1 LQKHIQ
7 GWLAKRF
14 RIDGQRTLKQR
25 DILVFMYQQG
35 YLYLVLIL
43 ITFIAGVNYANN
55 LILGFCFLI
64 SAVLCI
70 SFYLVVKQLHQL
82 KIEVIVPEVGRVG
95 QAMQIE
101 IIFYQERE
109 IVRYLNLYY
118 AKQIIPVLVQHK
130 QQRFHLLVWPEER
143 GPLHLQRLQIYSTY
157 PFGLVRAWTYLYL
170 EQMSWIAPQALDFK
184 AENAAQNALKQA
196 QDMDEF
202 QELRDFK
209 TGNSYHAVSWKQ
221 AARGQGLYIKVFES
235 YPEQNKI
242 EICYEHMPSSEHEE
256 KLSLMMGLVDQCEQ
270 QQCPYRLVLPQD
282 ELATGSG
289 EAQFQKAQKL
299 LAQA

>member
-1 LQKHIQ
+1 
-7 GWLAKRF
+7 
-14 RIDGQRTLKQR
+14 
-25 DILVFMYQQG
+25 M
-35 YLYLVLIL
+35 
-43 ITFIAGVNYANN
+43 
-55 LILGFCFLI
+55 
-64 SAVLCI
+64 
-70 SFYLVVKQLHQL
+70 
-82 KIEVIVPEVGRVG
+82 
-95 QAMQIE
+95 
-101 IIFYQERE
+101 
-109 IVRYLNLYY
+109 
-118 AKQIIPVLVQHK
+118 
-130 QQRFHLLVWPEER
+130 WPEER
-143 GPLHLQRLQIYSTY
+143 GALYLQRLQVYSTY

-184 AENAAQNALKQA
+184 AENAAQNALQQA

-209 TGNSYHAVSWKQ
+209 TGDSYHAVSWKQ

>member
-1 LQKHIQ
+1 MARRTRTITFTAPTDIFYLS
-7 GWLAKRF
+7 F
-14 RIDGQRTLKQR
+14 RIGSCTDLSLSG
-25 DILVFMYQQG
+25 
-35 YLYLVLIL
+35 
-43 ITFIAGVNYANN
+43 ANE
-55 LILGFCFLI
+55 LDC
-64 SAVLCI
+64 S
-70 SFYLVVKQLHQL
+70 
-82 KIEVIVPEVGRVG
+82 R
-95 QAMQIE
+95 
-101 IIFYQERE
+101 
-109 IVRYLNLYY
+109 
-118 AKQIIPVLVQHK
+118 
-130 QQRFHLLVWPEER
+130 
-143 GPLHLQRLQIYSTY
+143 
-157 PFGLVRAWTYLYL
+157 
-170 EQMSWIAPQALDFK
+170 ALDFK

-289 EAQFQKAQKL
+289 EAQFQKAQNYWRRLNHVKSTCSWRHAAGSRADLAGTTGFHSYNEQPSICLCNNKL
-299 LAQA
+299 GMAIS